1 MPLAMLENDPII
13 SVAEFNQRLRHAVE
27 DASRSEWVE
36 GEVAGMKFAP
46 SGHAY
51 FSLKDE
57 REPALLDCVMYRSA
71 ALKFRRMLLNGTR
84 VQARGRATVW
94 VPRGRLQFTVEQ
106 VRAAGRGAHL
116 LALEE
121 LKRKLSAEGLFDES
135 RKRAVPL
142 EPRVIGVVTSAVGA
156 AFQDIIAVAFRRGGA
171 HIVLSPSLV
180 QGQDAAESLI
190 AAIDRI
196 EQHPLLDVLIIG
208 RGGGSNDDLMAFND
222 ERVVRRVAAARVPV
236 VSAVGHDVD
245 TTLSDWV
252 ADVRAATP
260 SQAAELTVVDSTQR
274 QERLGHHVRALQRC
288 MGRRLADDHATLE
301 SIRARV
307 SDPRFTFLQ
316 KQQSLDDFVL
326 RAAGCVRA
334 KVRKSSAVVD
344 GFEKRLQA
352 RHPLAVLARAR
363 HVFTPH
369 DQRLRSCMRQR
380 LAELTL
386 GLADRT
392 TRLQGLSPVAILARG
407 YSIARG
413 PNGRAVCSAAEI
425 EPGDALS
432 LTLHQGTAVVEVK
445 EKREAVPNI
454 IDGTPR
460 RPGP

>member
-1 MPLAMLENDPII
+1 MQLAMTDTDPII

-36 GEVAGMKFAP
+36 GEVAGMKLAP

-71 ALKFRRMLLNGTR
+71 ALKFRRMLLDGTR

-135 RKRAVPL
+135 HKRAVPL

-156 AFQDIIAVAFRRGGA
+156 AFQDIVAVAFRRGGA

-196 EQHPLLDVLIIG
+196 ERHPLLDVLIIG

-222 ERVVRRVAAARVPV
+222 ERVVRRLAAVRVPV

-274 QERLGHHVRALQRC
+274 QERLWHHVRALQRC

-307 SDPRFTFLQ
+307 SDPRFAFLQ
-316 KQQSLDDFVL
+316 KQQSLDDLVL
-326 RAAGCVRA
+326 RAASCVRA
-334 KVRKSSAVVD
+334 RVRKSSAVID
-344 GFEKRLQA
+344 GFERRLQA
-352 RHPLAVLARAR
+352 RHPLAVLSRAR
-363 HVFTPH
+363 QAFTPH
-369 DQRLRSCMRQR
+369 DQRLRSCIRQR
-380 LAELTL
+380 LAALTL

-425 EPGDALS
+425 ESGDALS
-432 LTLHQGTAVVEVK
+432 LTLHRGTAVVEVK

-454 IDGTPR
+454 IDGTPK